1 MRMDAPSCRNCQTAK
16 YLRILKFERLHFER
30 DDVRSAQGRIQR
42 PPRRV
47 EAEAA
52 YFCGQCGS
60 FDGHSVPE
68 DWFPPEHVMSDHD
81 ILVECGQFAP
91 EPRRITRMTPD
102 GGTVTTS

>member
-1 MRMDAPSCRNCQTAK
+1 MRMNAPACRNCQTAK
-16 YLRILKFERLHFER
+16 YLRILKFEPARLER
-30 DDVRSAQGRIQR
+30 DNFRSAQGRIQR

-47 EAEAA
+47 EAEATF
-52 YFCGQCGS
+52 FCRRCGS

-68 DWFPPEHVMSDHD
+68 DWTPPEHEMSDHD

-91 EPRRITRMTPD
+91 RPGAITRMTPD